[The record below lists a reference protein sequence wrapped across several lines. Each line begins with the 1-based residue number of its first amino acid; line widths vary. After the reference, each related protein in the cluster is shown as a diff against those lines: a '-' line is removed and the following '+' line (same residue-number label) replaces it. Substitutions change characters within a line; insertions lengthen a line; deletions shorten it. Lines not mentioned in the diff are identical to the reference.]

1 MTMPGLFERP
11 CVVKRNP
18 ANPKQ
23 GNDNTIMLIGTP
35 KPQQATANTA
45 DIIDV
50 QTDAFENAVLKE
62 SMTRPVVVDFWAPW
76 CGPCKQL
83 MPALE
88 AAVAATKGKVMLAKV
103 NIDDNPELAQ
113 ALRIQSVP
121 AVFVFFQGQPVT
133 AFTGVKAS
141 SELNMLMDQ
150 LCKMAAQA
158 QPDAINIPE
167 SLSAAAQAL
176 TKGDIA
182 GAQDLYLQVLAQEE
196 TNAPAYAGL
205 VRCLIAAGE
214 LEQARGM
221 LDSPPDDMAGHDAL
235 NAAAK
240 ALALAADRPDAGA
253 LESLAE
259 RSAAQPDDHQ
269 LRFDY
274 ACALFAAGQRL
285 EAFDQLIE
293 IMRRDKAAGADP
305 WQEDKAR
312 LHLLSLFDALGPVD
326 PDTVAGRRKL
336 STFLFS

>member
-1 MTMPGLFERP
+1 
-11 CVVKRNP
+11 
-18 ANPKQ
+18 
-23 GNDNTIMLIGTP
+23 MLIGTP
-35 KPQQATANTA
+35 KPPKSQNTA
-45 DIIDV
+45 QNTAAPSGDVIDV
-50 QTDAFENAVLKE
+50 DTDAFESAVLKE

-88 AAVAATKGKVMLAKV
+88 SAVAATKGKVMLAKV

-113 ALRIQSVP
+113 AWRIQSVP
-121 AVFVFFQGQPVT
+121 TVFVFFQGQPVT
-133 AFTGVKAS
+133 AFTGVKAQ

-176 TKGDIA
+176 TQGDIA
-182 GAQDLYLQVLAQEE
+182 GAQDLYLQILTQDEG
-196 TNAPAYAGL
+196 NAHAYAGL

-221 LDSPPDDMAGHDAL
+221 LESPPDDIAGHDAL

-240 ALALAADRPDAGA
+240 ALDLATMSASAQADSGA
-253 LESLAE
+253 LQTLAE
-259 RSAAQPDDHQ
+259 RSAAHPDDHQ
-269 LRFDY
+269 IRFDY

-293 IMRRDKAAGADP
+293 IMRRDKAAATPP